1 MIVLK
6 GEPHQMMRD
15 AATMLSLACICL
27 AKTAAL
33 CLEEGLS
40 FAAAFA
46 VLFAGVMIWD
56 AVAYPLSLVRCALM
70 MIGKEEESI

>member
-15 AATMLSLACICL
+15 AATMLSLAYVCL
-27 AKTAAL
+27 VKTAML
-33 CLEEGLS
+33 CLEKGFS

-56 AVAYPLSLVRCALM
+56 AVAYPLSLVRRALM
-70 MIGKEEESI
+70 MIGEKEGAI